1 MVEAVR
7 GPVSVETC
15 PGESTVKNRSSSC
28 DPRQVITQLSSS
40 SLSVTQTGS
49 ATVVGRFVN
58 DREEACEV
66 TQEAFLR
73 AWRGIGNFRGDAA
86 FFRRRRFMRDHR
98 WTRDHLS
105 SYIDRD
111 LDSAGRTRVHRHT
124 ELFPECRRALAT
136 LNRTVQ
142 ALRRSCIGEGV
153 MSPAESEGPVSRP
166 GPLAE
171 SVIGYLRRSG

>member
-1 MVEAVR
+1 M
-7 GPVSVETC
+7 
-15 PGESTVKNRSSSC
+15 
-28 DPRQVITQLSSS
+28 I
-40 SLSVTQTGS
+40 
-49 ATVVGRFVN
+49 
-58 DREEACEV
+58 
-66 TQEAFLR
+66 
-73 AWRGIGNFRGDAA
+73 AA

-124 ELFPECRRALAT
+124 ELCPECRRALAT

-142 ALRRSCIGEGV
+142 ALRKSCIGEGV
-153 MSPAESEGPVSRP
+153 MSSAESEGPVSGP